1 MGPWGGQGSVFYL
14 GIELRSGS
22 NSEVLTPFSWE
33 KFRGSERGEASLASE

>member
-1 MGPWGGQGSVFYL
+1 MGRGEVKVRFFYL